1 MQSGEDSHVF
11 PLFYF
16 SYHNSGCC
24 YEVRAV
30 KAFQDKSPLQAGF
43 CLVITAEL
51 ILENKMNFWPL
62 FNTDSA
68 HTHKTT

>member
-30 KAFQDKSPLQAGF
+30 KHFKTKARFRRAFVSLLLQ
-43 CLVITAEL
+43 
-51 ILENKMNFWPL
+51 N
-62 FNTDSA
+62 
-68 HTHKTT
+68 